1 MPSPGNTQLVYGCA
15 SKDSLAPAVQSR
27 WGIKQGLLRRV
38 VGLCRSEMTTNFSGF
53 VCEFYLCQGCSW
65 KAHDLI
71 NTWLMAFGK
80 KKNVWLVNMRLEG
93 LDIWAIAFDDSPLIV
108 ESYAPLLVQW
118 RDRRSLTCISNP
130 SSPLQPREA
139 TNLRNFSE
147 PRCSQKLEVARSSI

>member
-93 LDIWAIAFDDSPLIV
+93 LDIWAVAFDDSPLIV
-108 ESYAPLLVQW
+108 ESYAPIVSAVTWSSVPNLYLKSLFTPTTKGGYKFAKFQW
-118 RDRRSLTCISNP
+118 T
-130 SSPLQPREA
+130 
-139 TNLRNFSE
+139 T
-147 PRCSQKLEVARSSI
+147 V